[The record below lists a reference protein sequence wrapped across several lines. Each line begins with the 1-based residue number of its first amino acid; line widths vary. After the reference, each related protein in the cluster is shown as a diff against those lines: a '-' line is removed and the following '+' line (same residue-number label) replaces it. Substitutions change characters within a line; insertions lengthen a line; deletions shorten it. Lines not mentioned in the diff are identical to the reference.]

1 VIYLVMCQ
9 KPWTPT
15 KRFECL
21 GILATRAIA
30 LGYREE
36 GYAVTVL
43 APVPEKKPS

>member
-1 VIYLVMCQ
+1 MIYLVMCQ

-21 GILATRAIA
+21 GVLATCAIT
-30 LGYREE
+30 LEYRER

-43 APVPEKKPS
+43 KPVGRL